1 MARRR
6 DVSLPDF
13 QSSGAILP
21 TPLADNFTP
30 TMTTPQ
36 GEAHALLST
45 LNRRGTMPAFRKLLE
60 PARHSL
66 SAHLSRLRASLS
78 TIGRDLREAVSTAVG
93 RAAAEAMRQAVTT
106 LLRQPGEA
114 PLLDEPP
121 FQRSDQRLQGLP
133 YRGEPRRATHPAW
146 GEPDRLDDWQDR
158 EDAPWQ
164 QREQRWRHP
173 DDDEQDDRPAG
184 TDHNTNRA
192 SRWRSVL
199 AAVCRLAAWLLG
211 RLAAPGARLLALGA
225 GLATALAVW
234 LAGAVPATGSLTDA
248 LAATTGALAGLAGR

>member
-1 MARRR
+1 
-6 DVSLPDF
+6 
-13 QSSGAILP
+13 
-21 TPLADNFTP
+21 
-30 TMTTPQ
+30 
-36 GEAHALLST
+36 
-45 LNRRGTMPAFRKLLE
+45 MPAFRKLLE

-66 SAHLSRLRASLS
+66 SGHLNRLGDSLS
-78 TIGRDLREAVSTAVG
+78 TIGRDLREAVSTAGG
-93 RAAAEAMRQAVTT
+93 RAAAEAMRQAVGC
-106 LLRQPGEA
+106 LMRQPGEA

-121 FQRSDQRLQGLP
+121 YRSDQRLDGLP

-173 DDDEQDDRPAG
+173 DDDEQDDRLAE
-184 TDHNTNRA
+184 TDHSSNSP

-199 AAVCRLAAWLLG
+199 AACCQLAAWLLG

-234 LAGAVPATGSLTDA
+234 LAGSTPASGALTDA
-248 LAATTGALAGLAGR
+248 LAATAGALAGLAGP